1 MIIAYNCIIFED
13 GEIKAN
19 EVVVEEIRLPH
30 EKIDKA
36 IKLANR
42 VLYDSMNNEATQCTL
57 KAEKLGCLS

>member
-13 GEIKAN
+13 GKIKAN
-19 EVVVEEIRLPH
+19 AVVVEEIRLPH

-42 VLYDSMNNEATQCTL
+42 VLYDSMNN
-57 KAEKLGCLS
+57 